1 MWNSHSPAPI
11 THEVLDGGQMLH
23 EVWLFLAGMGITLIV
38 LGGLS
43 LGAAINASY
52 QTVLLLGIILLLGA
66 AFQFT
71 AALWGRHW
79 RGGVLHLLS
88 GATYFVLGVFTIENP
103 EVAVSGLTVL
113 VAAGC
118 FASGICRVTFSVA
131 DQFRGRNWMLAS
143 GLLSMLFATVVWMQ
157 WPLSGIQSINL
168 FVGLELTASGISW
181 LLLALAV
188 RTLHGEILFH

>member
-1 MWNSHSPAPI
+1 MWNSHSSAPI
-11 THEVLDGGQMLH
+11 THAVLDGGQLLH

-43 LGAAINASY
+43 LGAAINESY

-88 GATYFVLGVFTIENP
+88 GAMYFVLGVFTIENP
-103 EVAVSGLTVL
+103 ELAVGGLTVL
-113 VAAGC
+113 VAAGL
-118 FASGICRVTFSVA
+118 FAGGICRAAFSLA

-188 RTLHGEILFH
+188 RTLQGEILFH